1 MLVGVPLFSAL
12 LMAAAVGALL
22 TGVYWLRGKQD
33 SLQQRMEE
41 FVQWSPPSLE
51 TIELQ
56 QPFVDRVVRPFL
68 RSVSSIAAR
77 VLPQHSLE
85 QTRQELLQ
93 AGSPGRLA
101 AIDFLGLRL
110 IVAAMV
116 GGLSVLFT
124 AAQGLPLLQLAS
136 GGIALAAVGSFL
148 PRFWLKRRIK
158 TRQHEISRALSD
170 ALDMLTI
177 CVDAGLAFELA
188 MVKISEKWDNALA
201 QEFSHVVGEVRMGV
215 PRQDALRRMAD
226 RTGVADVG
234 NFVAVLVQAH
244 QLGVSIAQVLH
255 IQADQLRIRR
265 RQRAEELA
273 NQAPI
278 KMVFPLVFLILPAL
292 FVVILGPA
300 IPSFLEAFGAM
311 RVQ

>member
-1 MLVGVPLFSAL
+1 MLGVPLFSAL
-12 LMAAAVGALL
+12 LVAAAVGALV
-22 TGVYWLRGKQD
+22 TGVYWLGARQD
-33 SLQQRMEE
+33 AIQQRMED
-41 FVQWSPPSLE
+41 FVQWSPPTLE
-51 TIELQ
+51 SIELQ

-68 RSVSSIAAR
+68 RSVSSIAVR
-77 VLPQHSLE
+77 MLPQHSLE
-85 QTRQELLQ
+85 QIGRELLQ

-101 AIDFLGLRL
+101 AIDFMGLRL
-110 IVAAMV
+110 IVAVAV

-124 AAQGLPLLQLAS
+124 TARGLPIVQLALA
-136 GGIALAAVGSFL
+136 GVALAALGSFL
-148 PRFWLKRRIK
+148 PQFWLKRRIPAP
-158 TRQHEISRALSD
+158 QHEINRALSD

-188 MVKISEKWDNALA
+188 MVKISEKWDNALS

-226 RTGVADVG
+226 RTGVSDVG

-244 QLGVSIAQVLH
+244 QLGISIAQVLH
-255 IQADQLRIRR
+255 IQADQLRTRR

-300 IPSFLEAFGAM
+300 IPSFLEAFGFM
-311 RVQ
+311 MK

>member
-1 MLVGVPLFSAL
+1 
-12 LMAAAVGALL
+12 
-22 TGVYWLRGKQD
+22 
-33 SLQQRMEE
+33 MED

-51 TIELQ
+51 SIELQ
-56 QPFVDRVVRPFL
+56 QPFVERIVRPLL
-68 RSVSSIAAR
+68 RGVSSLGAR
-77 VLPQHSLE
+77 VLPQRSLE
-85 QTRQELLQ
+85 QTRRDLLQ

-110 IVAAMV
+110 IVAVIV
-116 GGLSVLFT
+116 GGLTLLFT
-124 AAQGLPLLQLAS
+124 AARGLPLLQLVL
-136 GGIALAAVGSFL
+136 GGVVLAVVGSYL
-148 PRFWLKRRIK
+148 PRFWLKRLIN

-201 QEFSHVVGEVRMGV
+201 LEFSHCVGEVRMGV
-215 PRQDALRRMAD
+215 PRPDALRRMSD

-244 QLGVSIAQVLH
+244 QLGISIAQVLH
-255 IQADQLRIRR
+255 IQADQLRVRR

-292 FVVILGPA
+292 FAVILGPA

-311 RVQ
+311 SVK